1 MKTPRM
7 RTKWSGGGDRIADSG
22 VNKWVN
28 IFGDV
33 QVIKNLDRLK
43 TSIQRK
49 ALKKAIA
56 KGLVPIRNIARQNA
70 PVDEGLLKKSIK
82 AKVTRMISGKVYV
95 DPKIVNEKGD
105 KPAKYA
111 HLVEMGTKNM
121 NARPFMRPAVD
132 IGKGQAMAIIQS
144 TLKEEL
150 KKIDFK

>member
-1 MKTPRM
+1 MKTPRI
-7 RTKWSGGGDRIADSG
+7 RTKWAGGGDRIIDSG

-33 QVIKNLDRLK
+33 QVIQNLDRLK
-43 TSIQRK
+43 TAIQRK

-56 KGLVPIRNIARQNA
+56 KGLIPIRKIAKENA
-70 PVDEGLLKKSIK
+70 PEDEGLLKKSIK
-82 AKVTRMISGKVYV
+82 SKVTRMISGKVYV
-95 DPKIVNEKGD
+95 DPKVVNEKGD

-111 HLVEMGTKNM
+111 HLVEMGTKHM

-132 IGKGQAMAIIQS
+132 AGRSQAMAIIQS

-150 KKIDFK
+150 KKIEFK